1 MLRRHILGGALSCV
15 LLLTITATLAT
26 GKTPEEQ
33 ALKVGKRGEITLTQ
47 STVAAGQTLPP
58 ATYIIQHRDS
68 GNDHFVRFL
77 KVVKV
82 EANTSEEGGY
92 PYTERDNVGEIKC
105 RMEPMSEAARETT
118 AYVVIENG
126 VPRITRVA
134 IKGERAQHV
143 L

>member
-1 MLRRHILGGALSCV
+1 MWGGALSCA
-15 LLLTITATLAT
+15 LLLILTATVSA

-47 STVAAGQTLPP
+47 STLVADQTLPP

-77 KVVKV
+77 KIVKV
-82 EANTSEEGGY
+82 EATTSEEGGY
-92 PYTERDNVGEIKC
+92 PYTEHDNVGEIKC

-118 AYVVIENG
+118 AYLVIENG